1 MKEKAGKERRMED
14 RRRRRRG
21 QRSLMLESFR
31 FKEED
36 DDYKY
41 EIFSVLSGARA

>member
-31 FKEED
+31 FKKE